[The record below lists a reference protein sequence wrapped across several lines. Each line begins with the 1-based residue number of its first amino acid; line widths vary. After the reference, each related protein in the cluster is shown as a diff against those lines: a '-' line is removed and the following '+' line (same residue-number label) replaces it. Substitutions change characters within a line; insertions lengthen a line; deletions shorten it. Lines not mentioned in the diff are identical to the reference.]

1 MRKIILGLVL
11 LASSFS
17 SFGMCAKGFY
27 SSGQLA
33 YSAVGRYL
41 EDNEISFDRCSNM
54 KAKVSV
60 GQTLELAKRCGQIGK
75 EITISIIL
83 SPQDLTHP
91 CSTGEDQYY
100 VVINGEV
107 YSKDADRSQMGVH

>member
-1 MRKIILGLVL
+1 MLHHFQALACVQRVFIL
-11 LASSFS
+11 
-17 SFGMCAKGFY
+17 
-27 SSGQLA
+27 
-33 YSAVGRYL
+33 AVNLHIVQL